1 MFGDHL
7 PTMGLTDSD
16 MKSGDIFKTKYIT
29 WNNMG
34 LSKEDA
40 DLTAYQ
46 LLAQTTQAVGI
57 HEGTIFNYHQTQSGS
72 STYLNGLENLQYD
85 LLYGKRYAYGGEDK
99 YPATELQMDVED
111 VTVNAVRKSAANNTL
126 IVSGSNFTRYT
137 KVYVNGE
144 KIPTTYLTSSMLSI
158 SLDNVTDGD
167 VITVNTLGS
176 KGITLRE
183 GVGEAKYEDPDVLTE
198 TETEEPQS
206 QNEH

>member
-1 MFGDHL
+1 
-7 PTMGLTDSD
+7 
-16 MKSGDIFKTKYIT
+16 
-29 WNNMG
+29 
-34 LSKEDA
+34 
-40 DLTAYQ
+40 
-46 LLAQTTQAVGI
+46 
-57 HEGTIFNYHQTQSGS
+57 
-72 STYLNGLENLQYD
+72 
-85 LLYGKRYAYGGEDK
+85 
-99 YPATELQMDVED
+99 
-111 VTVNAVRKSAANNTL
+111 
-126 IVSGSNFTRYT
+126 
-137 KVYVNGE
+137 VYVNGE